1 MKRFKLYENNGGPK
15 AIELEDWY
23 PTLEAAKES
32 AMIVIVRDPYVESV
46 SIYRDNLYCGEM
58 YQTVSA
64 NPANN
69 GSRWQP
75 SMFVKEAVEFDD

>member
-1 MKRFKLYENNGGPK
+1 MKKFKLYANNGDWHSEYP
-15 AIELEDWY
+15 DWY
-23 PTLEAAKES
+23 PTLEAAKEA

-46 SIYRDNLYCGEM
+46 DIYRDNLYCGEM

-75 SMFVKEAVEFDD
+75 SKFIKEAVEFDD